1 MLQCEKHCLATICSF
16 HILYAYSR
24 TLHFSRG
31 WSTRIIFMIK
41 EKILDCN
48 EQPVGCSLV
57 VLHTLSIETSCMLLV
72 GLRVYLIWLSM
83 PTNIACPEGVIVMV
97 DKKKLA
103 TRAAHKYKLTHTH
116 TLAIVLQLFIYRL
129 MVLLLTQRGTIYIY
143 KDRYRHS
150 SIVWYRIQ
158 WYTHKP

>member
-24 TLHFSRG
+24 TLRFSRG

-41 EKILDCN
+41 EKILDCS

-116 TLAIVLQLFIYRL
+116 TRNCFAV
-129 MVLLLTQRGTIYIY
+129 IYISIDGAFVDT
-143 KDRYRHS
+143 KRYD
-150 SIVWYRIQ
+150 IYIT
-158 WYTHKP
+158 YI